1 MNCGVNYALS
11 SANEGLDYMFE
22 EHKHIWESKDNH
34 EQSQLQ
40 TVPLGVSSFDSTSY
54 TTILEGVSVLTW
66 AIVNEVEML
75 PSRTQDPKQNFT
87 FTRP

>member
-22 EHKHIWESKDNH
+22 KHKHIWESKDNH

-40 TVPLGVSSFDSTSY
+40 TVPLGVSSFDSASY
-54 TTILEGVSVLTW
+54 TTILGNLSSD
-66 AIVNEVEML
+66 MGHC
-75 PSRTQDPKQNFT
+75 
-87 FTRP
+87 

>member
-1 MNCGVNYALS
+1 MNGGVNYALS
-11 SANEGLDYMFE
+11 LANECLDYMFE

-54 TTILEGVSVLTW
+54 TT
-66 AIVNEVEML
+66 ML
-75 PSRTQDPKQNFT
+75 GSLSSDVGHC
-87 FTRP
+87 

>member
-11 SANEGLDYMFE
+11 LANECLYYMFE

-40 TVPLGVSSFDSTSY
+40 TVLLGVSSFDSTSY
-54 TTILEGVSVLTW
+54 TTILGSLSSDVGHC
-66 AIVNEVEML
+66 
-75 PSRTQDPKQNFT
+75 
-87 FTRP
+87 